1 MKIEHPKAEK
11 IFIVI
16 AILLK
21 IKLKRVQNE
30 PTDYIDRLCIT
41 YSKIDKDKDEDIRSS
56 YFCLIPLNHQSL
68 SHNQKTTPLKIYL
81 SNFVYK
87 AKWLKIDAKHLIL

>member
-41 YSKIDKDKDEDIRSS
+41 YI
-56 YFCLIPLNHQSL
+56 
-68 SHNQKTTPLKIYL
+68 
-81 SNFVYK
+81 
-87 AKWLKIDAKHLIL
+87 AK